1 MPTIS
6 NDVANLSEIL
16 WMNMPDGYAE
26 ALEKDVAELRAKDP
40 DAEASLRV
48 LETFIIGL
56 KERLDIVMKSGS
68 PELGMEL
75 GVTPDLM
82 TTLLLTRSVAMEQY
96 ALEAKFDSDAIFA
109 LNFTSGNI
117 WQAKAYGHEF
127 LDILGTVYDDK
138 KIREIVETIW
148 DRDVTPPE
156 EQYDAVS
163 DWLAQVRKKQNEQ

>member
-1 MPTIS
+1 
-6 NDVANLSEIL
+6 
-16 WMNMPDGYAE
+16 
-26 ALEKDVAELRAKDP
+26 
-40 DAEASLRV
+40 
-48 LETFIIGL
+48 
-56 KERLDIVMKSGS
+56 MKSGS